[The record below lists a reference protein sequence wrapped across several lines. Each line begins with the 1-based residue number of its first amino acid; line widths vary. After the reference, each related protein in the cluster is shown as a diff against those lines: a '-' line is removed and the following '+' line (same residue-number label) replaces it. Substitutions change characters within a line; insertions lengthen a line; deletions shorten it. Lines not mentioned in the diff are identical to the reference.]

1 MKLERLYLS
10 ALSCFI
16 GGYKYKLNFFMRTTP
31 NINLLKRLGDL
42 ITKQFIQSV
51 TGGSNAERRFLPL
64 PPRMGGL
71 GILVFS
77 EIDNTNSRLFK

>member
-1 MKLERLYLS
+1 
-10 ALSCFI
+10 
-16 GGYKYKLNFFMRTTP
+16 MRTTP

-77 EIDNTNSRLFK
+77 EIGNTNSRLFK

>member
-1 MKLERLYLS
+1 
-10 ALSCFI
+10 
-16 GGYKYKLNFFMRTTP
+16 MRTTP

-51 TGGSNAERRFLPL
+51 TGGCNAERRFLPL

>member
-1 MKLERLYLS
+1 
-10 ALSCFI
+10 
-16 GGYKYKLNFFMRTTP
+16 MRTTP

-64 PPRMGGL
+64 PPRIGGL